1 MMDDTS
7 DTVESRKDRVL
18 ATDILIDRRLA
29 LGAIAGAVVTSAQG
43 FGLATAFGASANNL
57 AEQLADY
64 AARIEYSAFD
74 EKTVEVAKSLFIDA
88 IGCAIAAHEEKPVR
102 AVRDVAL
109 SVPGGVATVVGTA
122 KRTTPDLA
130 AFADSA
136 AIRYYDFNDLY
147 LGREPGH
154 PSDISGGCLAVAE
167 AEGRSGKDLLLAI
180 VLAYEINCRLLDAA
194 ELTRRGFDHPIAS
207 LPAGALA
214 AGRLM
219 RLPVEQLAQAVN
231 LAINGHIALN
241 QTRKQELS
249 DWKGLADPDAVRNA
263 VFAALLA
270 RQGVTGPSPIF
281 EGTAGLFKQVTG
293 PFEIDVNQFGGRS
306 GRFRI
311 NDCSVK
317 FYPAQGMTLT
327 AIAAAARV
335 GKEIGDF
342 GKIAA
347 VEIATTNFA
356 YISAGKEPEKWAPET
371 RETADHSL
379 PYIVARALVDGDIT
393 HDSFS
398 ASAVRDPKIRDLM
411 KKIMVRPDEA
421 LTAMAPKNLPNR
433 VTATLTDGRTI
444 SYQVDAIPGFAS
456 MPMQKTDF
464 ELKFSKNVAKYMG
477 KQQQRQVL
485 DYLWA
490 LERQENLAT
499 LFELLVVKA

>member
-1 MMDDTS
+1 MGETS
-7 DTVESRKDRVL
+7 DAVESKDFVL
-18 ATDILIDRRLA
+18 AKQILIDRRLA
-29 LGAIAGAVVTSAQG
+29 LGAMAGAIVASAQT
-43 FGLATAFGASANNL
+43 FGLAAARGASASNL

-64 AARIEYSAFD
+64 VAGIQYSALD
-74 EKTVEVAKSLFIDA
+74 EKTIEVAKSLFVDA
-88 IGCAIAAHEEKPVR
+88 IGCAVAAHQEKPVR
-102 AVRDVAL
+102 AVRAVAL
-109 SVPGGVATVVGTA
+109 SVPGGVSTVVGTV

-130 AFADSA
+130 AFANSA

-194 ELTRRGFDHPIAS
+194 ELTGRGFDHPIAS

-214 AGRLM
+214 AGKLM
-219 RLPVEQLAQAVN
+219 RLPVEQLTQAVN

-270 RQGVTGPSPIF
+270 RHGVTGPSPIF

-293 PFEIDVNQFGGRS
+293 PFEIDFNQFGGRS
-306 GRFRI
+306 GHFRI

-327 AIAAAARV
+327 AISAAVRV
-335 GKEIGDF
+335 GREVGDLD
-342 GKIAA
+342 KIAA

-356 YISAGKEPEKWAPET
+356 YLSAGKDAEKWAPET
-371 RETADHSL
+371 RDTADHSL

-398 ASAVRDPKIRDLM
+398 ASAVHDPKIRDLM
-411 KKIMVRPDEA
+411 KKITVRPDEA
-421 LTAMAPKNLPNR
+421 LTAMAPKSLPNR
-433 VTATLTDGRTI
+433 ITATLNDGRTI
-444 SYQVDAIPGFAS
+444 SRQVDAVPGFAS
-456 MPMQKTDF
+456 MPMQQRDF
-464 ELKFSKNVAKYMG
+464 ELKFRKNVAKYMG
-477 KQQQRQVL
+477 EQQQRQLL
-485 DYLWA
+485 DYLWS
-490 LERQENLAT
+490 LDRQENLGK
-499 LFELLVVKA
+499 LFELLVVKG

>member
-1 MMDDTS
+1 MDDTS

-130 AFADSA
+130 AFANSA

-293 PFEIDVNQFGGRS
+293 PFEIDSTSSADDRDAS
-306 GRFRI
+306 A
-311 NDCSVK
+311 S
-317 FYPAQGMTLT
+317 T
-327 AIAAAARV
+327 IAA
-335 GKEIGDF
+335 
-342 GKIAA
+342 
-347 VEIATTNFA
+347 
-356 YISAGKEPEKWAPET
+356 
-371 RETADHSL
+371 
-379 PYIVARALVDGDIT
+379 
-393 HDSFS
+393 
-398 ASAVRDPKIRDLM
+398 
-411 KKIMVRPDEA
+411 
-421 LTAMAPKNLPNR
+421 
-433 VTATLTDGRTI
+433 
-444 SYQVDAIPGFAS
+444 
-456 MPMQKTDF
+456 
-464 ELKFSKNVAKYMG
+464 
-477 KQQQRQVL
+477 
-485 DYLWA
+485 
-490 LERQENLAT
+490 
-499 LFELLVVKA
+499 

>member
-1 MMDDTS
+1 
-7 DTVESRKDRVL
+7 
-18 ATDILIDRRLA
+18 
-29 LGAIAGAVVTSAQG
+29 
-43 FGLATAFGASANNL
+43 
-57 AEQLADY
+57 
-64 AARIEYSAFD
+64 
-74 EKTVEVAKSLFIDA
+74 
-88 IGCAIAAHEEKPVR
+88 
-102 AVRDVAL
+102 
-109 SVPGGVATVVGTA
+109 
-122 KRTTPDLA
+122 
-130 AFADSA
+130 
-136 AIRYYDFNDLY
+136 
-147 LGREPGH
+147 
-154 PSDISGGCLAVAE
+154 
-167 AEGRSGKDLLLAI
+167 
-180 VLAYEINCRLLDAA
+180 
-194 ELTRRGFDHPIAS
+194 
-207 LPAGALA
+207 
-214 AGRLM
+214 
-219 RLPVEQLAQAVN
+219 VEQLAQAVN

-317 FYPAQGMTLT
+317 FYPAQGMTLM